1 MGIFGMKAAIDVL
14 LEIGIARVAE
24 RISTITSQLA
34 NGLQASGF
42 SLLGPASGPNASGIV
57 TVSRPGTDM
66 EKLFERLTA
75 ANIVCSSRQDRQG
88 QHFIRFSPHFYNT
101 LAEVDEVLRV
111 IGS

>member
-1 MGIFGMKAAIDVL
+1 MPRASSRCR
-14 LEIGIARVAE
+14 ARE
-24 RISTITSQLA
+24 RIWKA
-34 NGLQASGF
+34 
-42 SLLGPASGPNASGIV
+42 
-57 TVSRPGTDM
+57 
-66 EKLFERLTA
+66 LFERLTA